1 MKERKVKDKSTGART
16 LIVRGTRGEQLDYGR
31 AEWLAVRPSPLLLPF
46 KYEIGKRRFLF
57 YYDVTGLPTLR
68 EYLAMGISGS
78 QYVSLLTSLGEL
90 GDLCSSADL
99 PMEMVRFE
107 PENIYVSG
115 GRMLFCCLPLKP
127 AVQQV
132 SVLDLLKVLAD
143 PAKVKFVLPD
153 DRRLAELT
161 MDFVRRSRVFSAF
174 DFDEFLA
181 RRFNAGEVSS
191 VYRDSVSGNLS
202 VRQGPSDVVFDPFA
216 GSEVDERAS
225 VAQSLPWESP
235 ADAVAPL
242 VDAVVEGGSSRLVQP
257 SVMSSTDDVCADG
270 VHGSEQRGGS
280 AFDSGTRALSGVL
293 KETSDTLADTAG
305 NASLPLRDAGGGN
318 SGPLGDSSC
327 PASLVSYRH
336 ASFVPFCGGA

>member
-1 MKERKVKDKSTGART
+1 MAVFREVCYGWIFGGARGAGGRQHTDARLGFHRSFRFLGLPYAARIGIGWSGGAGCVRGGVSMKGRRVKDKSAGART

-46 KYEIGKRRFLF
+46 KYEIGERRFLF

-78 QYVSLLTSLGEL
+78 QYVSLLMSLGKL

-143 PAKVKFVLPD
+143 PAKVKFVWFN
-153 DRRLAELT
+153 DRRLAEPA
-161 MDFVRRSRVFSAF
+161 MDCVRRSRVFSAF

-181 RRFNAGEVSS
+181 RRFNAGAVSS

-202 VRQGPSDVVFDPFA
+202 ARQGPSDVVFDPFA
-216 GSEVDERAS
+216 GSEVDERAV
-225 VAQSLPWESP
+225 VAL
-235 ADAVAPL
+235 
-242 VDAVVEGGSSRLVQP
+242 
-257 SVMSSTDDVCADG
+257 G
-270 VHGSEQRGGS
+270 V
-280 AFDSGTRALSGVL
+280 SGRCRRALG
-293 KETSDTLADTAG
+293 
-305 NASLPLRDAGGGN
+305 
-318 SGPLGDSSC
+318 
-327 PASLVSYRH
+327 
-336 ASFVPFCGGA
+336 